1 MKQLLVLFL
10 LGLSSCTTPSEL
22 ANRRLTTEKFDAVSI
37 GNFVS
42 DDVIREIEKGLVS
55 FVVET
60 IKKQNPRAY
69 RDLEQ
74 RGELDL
80 RGYKRQYYP
89 NPGAEG
95 SFDSP
100 PHEWRFVEVILV
112 HADDPLVT
120 DGSWLKWPLVVSDGW
135 ISFLYATYD
144 LENRAFVSAHTG
156 GFS

>member
-10 LGLSSCTTPSEL
+10 LGLSSCATPSEL
-22 ANRRLTTEKFDAVSI
+22 ANRRLATEKFDAVSI

-42 DDVIREIEKGLVS
+42 DDVIREVEEGFVP

-60 IKKQNPRAY
+60 IKEQNPGAY
-69 RDLEQ
+69 RDLE
-74 RGELDL
+74 RIGELEL

-100 PHEWRFVEVILV
+100 PHEWGGSGPIPEVCAIPGQPV
-112 HADDPLVT
+112 VGAEQAQQHYRV
-120 DGSWLKWPLVVSDGW
+120 LKNLITSLTSLRS
-135 ISFLYATYD
+135 I
-144 LENRAFVSAHTG
+144 
-156 GFS
+156 